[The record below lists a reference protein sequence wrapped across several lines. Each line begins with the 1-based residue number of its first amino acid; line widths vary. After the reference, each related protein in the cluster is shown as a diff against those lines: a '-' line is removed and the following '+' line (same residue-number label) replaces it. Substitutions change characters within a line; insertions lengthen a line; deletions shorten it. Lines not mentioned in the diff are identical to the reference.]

1 MSKAHGSVAP
11 KERIN
16 IKYIPAT
23 GDQQAEVELPLK
35 LLITGDFKGHGEESA
50 LEDRQPVRID
60 KDNFN
65 DVLTKAEVSLEMA
78 VPCVLTNDIEND
90 LSINLQFKS
99 INDFGPDAIARQVPE
114 MNKLL
119 ELRNA
124 LVALKG
130 PLGNT
135 PAFRK
140 QLRSLLADDAS
151 RQRLIRELNLTL
163 PAPKDSPDA

>member
-1 MSKAHGSVAP
+1 LKEHHHNGDALLGTQVVVLGRHG
-11 KERIN
+11 N
-16 IKYIPAT
+16 T
-23 GDQQAEVELPLK
+23 LHEVLH
-35 LLITGDFKGHGEESA
+35 LL
-50 LEDRQPVRID
+50 LE
-60 KDNFN
+60 
-65 DVLTKAEVSLEMA
+65 TA

-140 QLRSLLADDAS
+140 QLQSLLADDAS